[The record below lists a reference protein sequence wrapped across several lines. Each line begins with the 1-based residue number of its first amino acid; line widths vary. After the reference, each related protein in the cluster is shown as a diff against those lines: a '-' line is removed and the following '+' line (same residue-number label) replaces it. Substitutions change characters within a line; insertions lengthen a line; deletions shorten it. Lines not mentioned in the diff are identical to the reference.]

1 MNQVVITIICYE
13 YDSSLYIW
21 PSGEGAGFSIQGSRV
36 QNHWVTPRL
45 TQSAFHPSEVDKL
58 NTRKLWELSGK
69 MCIHIYIY
77 IYIYKIY
84 IRVTCMYI
92 YIYII
97 YIRVTCMYIYIHIYI
112 YIYICI
118 YLLYIYIYI
127 RV

>member
-69 MCIHIYIY
+69 IYIY
-77 IYIYKIY
+77 I
-84 IRVTCMYI
+84 YI

-97 YIRVTCMYIYIHIYI
+97 YI
-112 YIYICI
+112 
-118 YLLYIYIYI
+118 
-127 RV
+127 

>member
-1 MNQVVITIICYE
+1 MNQVVTTIICYE

-69 MCIHIYIY
+69 IYIY
-77 IYIYKIY
+77 IYNIY

-92 YIYII
+92 Y
-97 YIRVTCMYIYIHIYI
+97 TYIYDIYI
-112 YIYICI
+112 YDIYI
-118 YLLYIYIYI
+118 YNIYIYI